1 MQTVNV
7 KTNKPYNVYIG
18 TGLLPRLAE
27 FLPGDIKIGKAVL
40 VSDDNVAPLYAEV
53 VTKALK
59 SAGFSV
65 HTFIIPH
72 GETSKCQA
80 QLFKLLEFMAEHHVN
95 RADCMFALGGGVVGD
110 LTGFAASIY
119 LRGVPFVQLPTT
131 VLAACDS
138 SVGGKTAIDL
148 PAGKNLVGSFYQP
161 RAVICDYSTFDT
173 LPKAIFS
180 DGMAEV
186 IKYGMLTDRAL
197 LDTLN
202 GDISVCLEQVLAR
215 CVQIKADIVEQD
227 TFDTTVRQLLNF
239 GHTVGHA
246 IEAASEYTLPH
257 GSAVAI
263 GMAIISRGCAALGM
277 CHKDVPDTLLK
288 LLNKYA
294 LPHRCNYTAEALYK
308 ITLHDKKST
317 ADGVQLIVPTV
328 LGKCVIAPTAS
339 ADVLR
344 IIKAGLE

>member
-18 TGLLPRLAE
+18 KGILPRLAE
-27 FLPGDIKIGKAVL
+27 FLPKDLKRGKAVL
-40 VSDDNVAPLYAEV
+40 VTDDNVDPLYAPV
-53 VTKALK
+53 VTAALE
-59 SAGFSV
+59 SVGFV
-65 HTFIIPH
+65 VYKFVIPH
-72 GETSKCQA
+72 GEPSKSQGE
-80 QLFKLLEFMAEHHVN
+80 LFRLLDFMAQCHIN

-119 LRGVPFVQLPTT
+119 LRGIAFVQLPTT

-161 RAVICDYSTFDT
+161 RAVICDYQTFVT
-173 LPKAIFS
+173 LPGEIFS

-186 IKYGMLTDRAL
+186 IKYGMIVDRAL
-197 LDTLN
+197 IETLK
-202 GDISVCLEQVLAR
+202 GDILSCLEQILAR

-227 TFDTTVRQLLNF
+227 TFDTSIRQLLNF

-246 IEAASEYTLPH
+246 IEAASEYTIPH
-257 GSAVAI
+257 GSAVAM
-263 GMAIISRGCAALGM
+263 GMAIVSRGCAALGL
-277 CHKDVPDTLLK
+277 CDREVPDTLLR
-288 LLNKYA
+288 LLKKYS
-294 LPHRCNYTAEALYK
+294 LPDGCNYSAEQLHK

-328 LGKCVIAPTAS
+328 LGKCTIVPTAS
-339 ADVLR
+339 ADVLK
-344 IIKAGLE
+344 IIKAGL